1 MAKADASWAQEQ
13 TRQVITEIESLKQI
27 RHPNVMKLYAYNL
40 NAKYP
45 TKEKEKIDCILLVLE
60 YAPGGELFDI
70 LYYTSALESHV
81 ARTYFRQFIAGLEA
95 CHNAGVAHRDL
106 KPQNLLLDAKFN
118 LKITDF
124 GLSKVFESDADTIMK
139 TTYVGTR
146 GYQAPELLLNKRYD
160 LACDIFSAGVVL
172 FILLT
177 GYPPFEQASK
187 NDRWFRPLTKENHKK
202 FWELHAGCPIS
213 QDEKVKEL
221 LQRMLAFDPKKR
233 ITIAEIKEHEWFNG
247 KFLEGKELIRTL
259 RDRHRQM
266 ESKRRKDAR
275 KLKDLQNSITKTR
288 DIPGMEEAPITVDVF
303 PSHEVEGIYDTH
315 TTAEWKDVYN
325 TIYDVVG
332 GISGVAD
339 FDFDRKVLTCSV
351 KLQNQNLQQFSLV
364 KFEVQCYQSRE
375 FIKEPDSDEESD
387 KDAKPE
393 IVYVVRFRRLEGSVL
408 DWKKVLQ
415 QVLYQ
420 KCASVLTGLPKWAR
434 QQMNKAQVEVVDDD
448 EDDYDKI
455 LAKDQDLTMGFED
468 DSKEQEA

>member
-1 MAKADASWAQEQ
+1 
-13 TRQVITEIESLKQI
+13 
-27 RHPNVMKLYAYNL
+27 
-40 NAKYP
+40 
-45 TKEKEKIDCILLVLE
+45 
-60 YAPGGELFDI
+60 
-70 LYYTSALESHV
+70 
-81 ARTYFRQFIAGLEA
+81 
-95 CHNAGVAHRDL
+95 
-106 KPQNLLLDAKFN
+106 
-118 LKITDF
+118 
-124 GLSKVFESDADTIMK
+124 
-139 TTYVGTR
+139 
-146 GYQAPELLLNKRYD
+146 
-160 LACDIFSAGVVL
+160 VL

-288 DIPGMEEAPITVDVF
+288 DIPGMGEAQITVDVF
-303 PSHEVEGIYDTH
+303 PAHEVEGIYDTH
-315 TTAEWKDVYN
+315 TTAEWKEVYN

-434 QQMNKAQVEVVDDD
+434 QQMNKAQVNVSVDDD

-455 LAKDQDLTMGFED
+455 LAKDADLTSEMGLEND